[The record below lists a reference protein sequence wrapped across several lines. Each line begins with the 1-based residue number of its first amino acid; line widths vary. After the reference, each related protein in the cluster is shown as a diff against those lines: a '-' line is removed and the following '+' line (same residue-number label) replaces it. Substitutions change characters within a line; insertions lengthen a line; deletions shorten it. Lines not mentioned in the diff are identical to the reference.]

1 MSIRKRLFLSN
12 AAMIVMPIIFII
24 VIVILLNLVTSG
36 GFNQSQQGGW
46 NSTEGN
52 DIEIFNSL
60 KKTASLEQGKLDDPE
75 YLQSL
80 TNQLEGGDSGIII
93 RKGSEL
99 SYTSNRIGD
108 ISYHDLPLF
117 GENEFNT
124 RPPFGHD
131 KYTVKQYDFYFDNG
145 TEGSIFLLS
154 ESSSFA
160 QFAKT
165 FFPLLFIS
173 LILLLILTNVL
184 LSYFMSKSILNPVR
198 QLSNAAANIRN
209 GNLDFSV
216 KPLSKDELGELVKS
230 FDDMRLQL
238 KESMELRDKYENN
251 RKELIAN
258 ISHDLKTPIT
268 SIMGYV
274 EGIQD
279 GVANTTEKRGRYL
292 ETIHAKAEYMDMLI
306 KELSLYSKLD
316 VKSLPFHFE
325 EVNIKAFIK
334 DYLEEMKPELL
345 DNNVHLTF
353 NENATSQTTV
363 SLDRDKLIRVMNNI
377 IYNSIKYIDK
387 SECIIQISLKDLGN
401 MVEVCI
407 NDNGPGVS
415 EGDLANIFNRFYQT
429 DPSRNKGGSGLG
441 LAIASQI
448 IKAHGGS
455 ISATSPQNGGLT
467 ICFTL
472 NETEGDKHA

>member
-12 AAMIVMPIIFII
+12 TAMIVMPIIFII
-24 VIVILLNLVTSG
+24 GIVILLNVVTSG

-46 NSTEGN
+46 NTAEGN

-60 KKTASLEQGKLDDPE
+60 KKTASLKQGKLDDPA
-75 YLQSL
+75 YLQAL
-80 TNQLEGGDSGIII
+80 TNQLEGDESGIII

-99 SYTSNRIGD
+99 SYKSNRIEE
-108 ISYHDLPLF
+108 ISYHDLPRF

-131 KYTVKQYDFYFDNG
+131 RYNVKQYDFYFDNG
-145 TEGSIFLLS
+145 TEGSIFLLR

-160 QFAKT
+160 QFART

-184 LSYFMSKSILNPVR
+184 LSYFMSKGILNPIR

-216 KPLSKDELGELVKS
+216 RPASKDELGGLVKS

-279 GVANTTEKRGRYL
+279 GVANTKEKRGRYL

-325 EVNIKAFIK
+325 EVNIKAFMK
-334 DYLEEMKPELL
+334 DYLEEMKPELV

-353 NENATSQTTV
+353 NENAATQSTV

-387 SECIIQISLKDLGN
+387 SECIIQILLKDLDN
-401 MVEVCI
+401 TVEVCI
-407 NDNGPGVS
+407 SDNGPGVS
-415 EGDLANIFNRFYQT
+415 EGNLVHIFNRFYQT

-472 NETEGDKHA
+472 NKTEGDKHA